1 MSFLL
6 VAAVMF
12 WLVIR
17 PVNRLMSM
25 RRTEEPVAET
35 TRECPQCLSQI
46 PIAAHRCAFC
56 TSQLD

>member
-1 MSFLL
+1 VL

-12 WLVIR
+12 WLVIK
-17 PVNRLMSM
+17 PVNRLMST
-25 RRTEEPVAET
+25 RRTEAPVAQT
-35 TRECPQCLSQI
+35 TRECPQCLSEI